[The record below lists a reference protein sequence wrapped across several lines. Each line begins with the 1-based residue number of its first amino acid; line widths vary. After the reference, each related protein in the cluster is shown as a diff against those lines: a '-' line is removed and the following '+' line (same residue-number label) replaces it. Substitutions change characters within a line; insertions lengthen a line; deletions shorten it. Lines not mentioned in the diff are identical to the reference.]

1 MTTDQFPAPDAPT
14 DPSLRPS
21 GEEATPAN
29 GSRQRA
35 RRAAWAGG
43 VGTVIEYYDY
53 SLYGFLAVTI
63 GPLFFP
69 ASDPTA
75 SIMAALLLFASG
87 FLLRPI
93 GGLIFGRIGDMYGRR
108 TALIATLLSMGV
120 ASTFIGL
127 LPTYASIG
135 VAATVLI
142 VILRGVQGLSAG
154 GELGGSMTFIA
165 ESSEQSRRG
174 AYGAATAIGITVG
187 FASAGAVV
195 GAVSLALSDDT
206 FADWGWRVPFLLS
219 LPLCLF
225 CLWLR
230 RRAEETLTSST
241 PARPRGSLLGLLRA
255 DGWSL
260 LLVSIAS
267 IAVNGMSY
275 IGLAYLS
282 VHLIEVVGAPAT
294 SVYWVAVAA
303 ILLSGAA
310 AYFSGRL
317 ADRYGLM
324 TVAAVGMAACA
335 LVSIPGF
342 ALMSTAN
349 VLAILVAYTGIMGFA
364 IAGSAPMLAVV
375 PLLFRSEHRYTG
387 AALGWNIG
395 AITAGATT
403 PLAAFWLV
411 ENLQSQLAPAVICI
425 VGAIIGISVTIPIR
439 RALKDIVHV

>member
-1 MTTDQFPAPDAPT
+1 MSTDQSPVSGTAADSPPRQYGNTTAPPT
-14 DPSLRPS
+14 
-21 GEEATPAN
+21 
-29 GSRQRA
+29 GSRVRA

-63 GPLFFP
+63 APLFFP
-69 ASDPTA
+69 AADPTA

-93 GGLIFGRIGDMYGRR
+93 GGLIFGRIGDKYGRR
-108 TALIATLLSMGV
+108 TALIATLLSMGI

-127 LPTYASIG
+127 LPTYSTIG
-135 VAATVLI
+135 IAATVLI
-142 VILRGVQGLSAG
+142 VILRGAQGLSAG

-165 ESSEQSRRG
+165 ESSESARRG

-195 GAVSLALSDDT
+195 GTASLVLSDNA

-230 RRAEETLTSST
+230 RQAEETLPRKSSSRT
-241 PARPRGSLLGLLRA
+241 RGSLLGLLRE
-255 DGWSL
+255 DGWGL
-260 LLVSIAS
+260 GLVSVAS
-267 IAVNGMSY
+267 IAVNGTSY

-282 VHLIEVVGAPAT
+282 VHLIEVVGVSAT
-294 SVYWVAVAA
+294 PVYWIAVAA
-303 ILLSGAA
+303 ILVSGAA
-310 AYFSGRL
+310 AYISGRL

-324 TVAAVGMAACA
+324 TVAAAGMVAFA
-335 LVSIPGF
+335 VMSVPGF

-349 VLAILVAYTGIMGFA
+349 VLAILLAYTAIMGFA
-364 IAGSAPMLAVV
+364 IAGAAPMLAVV
-375 PLLFRSEHRYTG
+375 PLLFHPEHRYTG

-411 ENLQSQLAPAVICI
+411 ENLQSPLAPAIICI
-425 VGAIIGISVTIPIR
+425 TGAVLGVGVTIPIR
-439 RALKDIVHV
+439 RALKGAVHV